1 MTETQAP
8 TPEHRASE
16 DPSTEA
22 GLTTPERLRFP
33 GFYAFVGSGC
43 LLVLELVA
51 GRILAPTIG
60 VSLYTWTSIIG
71 VVLAGISLGNWLGGK
86 IADRAPGRATL
97 SSLYLLSALTSSLV
111 LVFSRDL
118 GKIAAPHTWPAVSQV
133 LWLTMLLFFVP
144 STLLGTMTP
153 MLIKLSLRSLGATG
167 RVVGRIQAAATLGSI
182 VGTFMTGFFLISWF
196 GTRAIVAGVCGA
208 LLVLAALSNP
218 VWTRRARMNMAAVLV
233 FIAAMAAVS
242 KSPCLVESNYFC
254 IAIERVAAQDGTPV
268 LILNLDHLD
277 HGRVYTKDP
286 TNLIYPYQTLY
297 KQVLDAWFPLG
308 SAVDSFQIGGG
319 AYTTPRYLERYYS
332 GRQVV
337 AEIDPAVTE
346 FAHTHLLLPRATGV
360 ETIPDDARQALK
372 TLPDTKVFEV
382 VLGDAFND
390 AAIPYHL
397 TTVEFNDLLKSRMSA
412 DGVYMINVVDGV
424 EYGFLR
430 SFMLTLQETFADV
443 RLMTLKG
450 DWPVDGRN
458 STFVVAAS
466 DRSLPDVAAM
476 VPRSELERFLA
487 RDGGIV
493 LTDDHVPVDQLL
505 APNFRQ
511 RLER

>member
-1 MTETQAP
+1 MTDT
-8 TPEHRASE
+8 HASHAE
-16 DPSTEA
+16 QHDSDD
-22 GLTTPERLRFP
+22 GLSQGEPPHGERLRFP
-33 GFYAFVGSGC
+33 GVYAFVGSGC

-71 VVLAGISLGNWLGGK
+71 VVLAGISLGNWLGGR

-97 SSLYLLSALTSSLV
+97 SSLYLLSALTSALI
-111 LVFSRDL
+111 LAFSRDL
-118 GKIAAPHTWPAVSQV
+118 GKIAAPHTWPAITQV
-133 LWLTMLLFFVP
+133 LWLTTLLFFIP

-182 VGTFMTGFFLISWF
+182 VGTFLTGFFLISWF
-196 GTRAIVAGVCGA
+196 GTRAIVAGVSGA
-208 LLVLAALSNP
+208 LLVLGAFSNP
-218 VWTRRARMNMAAVLV
+218 IWTRRSRMTVAAVVLFIAGMAAL
-233 FIAAMAAVS
+233 S

-254 IAIERVAAQDGTPV
+254 ISIEKVQGGEILV
-268 LILNLDHLD
+268 LNLDHLD
-277 HGRVYTKDP
+277 HGHVDTKDP
-286 TNLIYPYQTLY
+286 TNLIYPYQILY
-297 KQVLDAWFPLG
+297 QQVLDTWYPRG
-308 SAVDSFQIGGG
+308 TRVDSFQIGGG
-319 AYTTPRYLERYYS
+319 AYTTPRYLERYYT

-346 FAHTHLLLPRATGV
+346 FAHDRLFLSRDTTV
-360 ETIPDDARQALK
+360 ETISDDARQALK
-372 TLPDTKVFEV
+372 TLGADEQFDV

-397 TTVEFNDLLKSRMSA
+397 TTVEFNALLKTHMRP

-424 EYGFLR
+424 EYAFLR
-430 SFMLTLQETFADV
+430 SFMLTLREVFYDV
-443 RLMTLKG
+443 RLMTLPGLWPLDPKG
-450 DWPVDGRN
+450 G

-466 DRSLPDVAAM
+466 DRPLPDVPSM
-476 VPRSELERFLA
+476 VPRDEVDAYLDQE
-487 RDGGIV
+487 GGSV
-493 LTDDHVPVDQLL
+493 LIDDHVPVDQLL
-505 APNFRQ
+505 TPNFRR

>member
-1 MTETQAP
+1 LPSET
-8 TPEHRASE
+8 
-16 DPSTEA
+16 
-22 GLTTPERLRFP
+22 LRFP
-33 GFYAFVGSGC
+33 GVYAFVGSGC

-86 IADRAPGRATL
+86 IADKAPGRATL
-97 SSLYLLSALTSSLV
+97 SSLYLLSALTSSLI

-118 GKIAAPHTWPAVSQV
+118 GKIAAPHTWPAITQV
-133 LWLTMLLFFVP
+133 LWLTMLVFFIP

-218 VWTRRARMNMAAVLV
+218 IWTRRSRMTFAAVLLI
-233 FIAAMAAVS
+233 IAGMTALA
-242 KSPCLVESNYFC
+242 KSPCIIESNYFC
-254 IAIERVAAQDGTPV
+254 IAIERVVAQDGTPV
-268 LILNLDHLD
+268 LLLNLDHLD

-286 TNLIYPYQTLY
+286 TRLIYPYQTLY
-297 KQVLDAWFPLG
+297 QQVMDAWWPHG
-308 SAVDSFQIGGG
+308 SQVDSFQIGGG
-319 AYTTPRYLERYYS
+319 AYTTPRYLERYYK

-346 FAHTHLLLPRATGV
+346 FAHTHLLLPRITTV

-372 TLPDTKVFEV
+372 TLDGSDRFEV

-397 TTVEFNDLLKSRMSA
+397 TTVEFNDLLKSRMSP

-430 SFMLTLQETFADV
+430 SFMLTLRETFADV
-443 RLMTLKG
+443 RLMTLPG

-466 DRSLPDVAAM
+466 DRSLPDVPAM
-476 VPRSELERFLA
+476 VPRDELEPFLT
-487 RDGGIV
+487 RPGGLV

>member
-1 MTETQAP
+1 MTETQAANP
-8 TPEHRASE
+8 DDRASVA
-16 DPSTEA
+16 DPPEA
-22 GLTTPERLRFP
+22 GPPPSGTLRFP
-33 GFYAFVGSGC
+33 GAYAFVGSGC

-97 SSLYLLSALTSSLV
+97 SSLYLLSALTSSLI

-118 GKIAAPHTWPAVSQV
+118 GKVAAPHTWPAITQV

-167 RVVGRIQAAATLGSI
+167 RVVGRIQAAATVGSI
-182 VGTFMTGFFLISWF
+182 VGTFITGFFLISWF

-208 LLVLAALSNP
+208 LLVLAILSNP
-218 VWTRRARMNMAAVLV
+218 VWTRRSRVNLAVVLL
-233 FIAAMAAVS
+233 FIAGSAALA

-254 IAIERVAAQDGTPV
+254 IAIEEARAPDGR
-268 LILNLDHLD
+268 LILVLNLDRLD
-277 HGRVYTKDP
+277 HGHVDPSDP
-286 TNLIYPYQTLY
+286 TNLWYPYQLLY
-297 KQVLDAWFPLG
+297 QHILDARYERG
-308 SAVDSFQIGGG
+308 DAVDTFEIGGG
-319 AYTTPRYLERYYS
+319 AYTMARYMERWYE
-332 GRQVV
+332 GREVV

-346 FAHTHLLLPRATGV
+346 FAKTHLFLSK
-360 ETIPDDARQALK
+360 ETSVQTLNDDARQVLK
-372 TLPDTKVFEV
+372 QLSSRDRFDV

-397 TTVEFNDLLKSRMSA
+397 TTVEFNELLKTHMEP

-424 EYGFLR
+424 GYGFLR
-430 SFMLTLQETFADV
+430 SFMLTLRESFADV
-443 RLMTLKG
+443 RLLALPG
-450 DWPVDGRN
+450 IWPPDGRG

-466 DRSLPDVAAM
+466 DAPLAEVEGM
-476 VPRSELERFLA
+476 VSRGELETFLA
-487 RDGGIV
+487 RDGGVV